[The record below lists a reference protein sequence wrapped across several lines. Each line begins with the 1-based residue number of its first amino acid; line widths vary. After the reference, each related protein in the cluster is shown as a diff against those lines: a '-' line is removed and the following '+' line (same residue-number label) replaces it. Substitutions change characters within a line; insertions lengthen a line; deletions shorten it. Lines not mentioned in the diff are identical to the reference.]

1 MIGLAL
7 GKHGAGELNYSSD
20 IDPILL
26 FDRERLARRASDD
39 PGEAA
44 QRYARRVVALLA
56 LILMPPLAL
65 AAYLLAVL
73 VMPPRYELKRWL
85 D

>member
-1 MIGLAL
+1 MTPWPKDLVHRKLTGVCAGIAKRL
-7 GKHGAGELNYSSD
+7 GIS
-20 IDPILL
+20 
-26 FDRERLARRASDD
+26 RVTV
-39 PGEAA
+39 
-44 QRYARRVVALLA
+44 RVVALLG
-56 LILMPPLAL
+56 LILVPPLAL

>member
-1 MIGLAL
+1 MTPWSKDLAHRKLTGVCAGLANGL
-7 GKHGAGELNYSSD
+7 GIS
-20 IDPILL
+20 
-26 FDRERLARRASDD
+26 
-39 PGEAA
+39 
-44 QRYARRVVALLA
+44 RVTVRMLALLA

-73 VMPPRYELKRWL
+73 VMPPRRELKRWL

>member
-1 MIGLAL
+1 MSPWPKDLVHRKLTGVCAGLARGL
-7 GKHGAGELNYSSD
+7 GIS
-20 IDPILL
+20 
-26 FDRERLARRASDD
+26 
-39 PGEAA
+39 
-44 QRYARRVVALLA
+44 RVTVRVLALLA

-65 AAYLLAVL
+65 ALYLLAVL

>member
-1 MIGLAL
+1 MTPWPKDLAHRKLTGVCAGLANGL
-7 GKHGAGELNYSSD
+7 GIS
-20 IDPILL
+20 
-26 FDRERLARRASDD
+26 RVTV
-39 PGEAA
+39 
-44 QRYARRVVALLA
+44 RVVALLC

-73 VMPPRYELKRWL
+73 VMPPRRELKRWL

>member
-1 MIGLAL
+1 MTGVCAGIAKRL
-7 GKHGAGELNYSSD
+7 GIS
-20 IDPILL
+20 
-26 FDRERLARRASDD
+26 RVTV
-39 PGEAA
+39 
-44 QRYARRVVALLA
+44 RVVALLA
-56 LILMPPLAL
+56 LILVPPLAL